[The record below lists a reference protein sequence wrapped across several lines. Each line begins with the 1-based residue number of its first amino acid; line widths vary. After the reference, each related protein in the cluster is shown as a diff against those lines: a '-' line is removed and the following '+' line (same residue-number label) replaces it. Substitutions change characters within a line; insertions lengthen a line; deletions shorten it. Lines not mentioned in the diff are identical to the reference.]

1 MKKCRVCK
9 IDLDEDYGVYENSDN
24 QRRYY
29 CFKHWKTYYLSNEL
43 IERNIQIKEWEIER
57 DEVLRECVKLAKLVE
72 ELRDAIEEPKELD
85 DK

>member
-29 CFKHWKTYYLSNEL
+29 CFKHWKTYYGFISQTSTTSRIIHPEDP
-43 IERNIQIKEWEIER
+43 K
-57 DEVLRECVKLAKLVE
+57 
-72 ELRDAIEEPKELD
+72 LRDY
-85 DK
+85 